1 MINLEIDQEIIN
13 KATTWESE
21 GEKLALAIV
30 VKTWGSSPRQPGS
43 MMLIREDGHIIG
55 SVSGG
60 CVEGAVIFGSKNIL
74 QNNKAELMEFGVAD
88 EDAWSVGLS
97 CGGRITVFV
106 CPGSKLRVAFSKK
119 LLKLKKIDQTYLLS
133 VILLK
138 EQ

>member
-1 MINLEIDQEIIN
+1 MINLEIDHEIIN
-13 KATTWESE
+13 RATTWESE

-74 QNNKAELMEFGVAD
+74 QNNKRVYHTINLPILKCV
-88 EDAWSVGLS
+88 LL
-97 CGGRITVFV
+97 
-106 CPGSKLRVAFSKK
+106 LRC
-119 LLKLKKIDQTYLLS
+119 T
-133 VILLK
+133 
-138 EQ
+138 